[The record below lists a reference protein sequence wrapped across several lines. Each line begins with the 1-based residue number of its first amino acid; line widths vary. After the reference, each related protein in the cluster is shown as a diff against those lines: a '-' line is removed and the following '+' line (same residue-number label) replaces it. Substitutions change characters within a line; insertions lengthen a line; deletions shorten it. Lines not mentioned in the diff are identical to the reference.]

1 MRIAKHNRGGSRA
14 QEDFFL
20 GSGGFY
26 SDRPASD
33 QQDNPF
39 QTVATTSQ
47 TRHWNVEIFFL
58 RIKIAFNKQHQIM
71 MRSRVSLMLNLLN
84 AMFFVGKILKL

>member
-84 AMFFVGKILKL
+84 AMLSR